1 MSLALLWLLLCSLA
15 TAQDYPDPS
24 FQDAEIALQS
34 GDLDRAR
41 KHLERG
47 LKKVPDHANAWAD
60 LGNVHLLQERPDD
73 AISAFES
80 ALAVD
85 ANHYVA
91 MNGMGVAYLKKA
103 DRVNAIEWFLRS
115 VEANGAYATPL
126 VNLGDVGMAMGR
138 LAEAIVYYDLA
149 SQADPGNKRAAIAL
163 ADIHIAAG
171 VPDQAL
177 RYVQAALSRAP
188 RDVDLLLS
196 LASVYQAMNE
206 DRLALDR
213 LAAAKE
219 LDPGRREVHRY
230 AGLSFLKLAMW
241 PEAEAAYR
249 AALELDSE
257 DRDVHFELSQVYGL
271 SGQDVDRAM
280 DHLGY
285 ALQLDPGFYPAMALR
300 GDLLEEIGD
309 IEGAVNAWDQVLV
322 VAPGHCPTLNNLG
335 RRRMVDGDYVAAAL
349 HFSECL
355 AADPAFHAARLNRG
369 ACRAKAGDCRAAQP
383 DLEAVARLGGT
394 LGAQAEAL
402 LAECH

>member
-1 MSLALLWLLLCSLA
+1 MSLALLWLFLSSLA
-15 TAQDYPDPS
+15 TAQDYPDPA

-47 LKKVPDHANAWAD
+47 LRKVPDHANAWAD
-60 LGNVHLLQERPDD
+60 LGNVHLMQDRPDD
-73 AISAFES
+73 AIAAFDS
-80 ALAVD
+80 ALSID

-91 MNGMGVAYLKKA
+91 MNGMGVAFLKKA
-103 DRVNAIEWFLRS
+103 DRINAIEWFLRS

-126 VNLGDVGMAMGR
+126 VNLGDVGMGMGR

-149 SQADPGNKRAAIAL
+149 AQADPGNKRAAIAL
-163 ADIHIAAG
+163 ADIHIAADL
-171 VPDQAL
+171 PEQAL
-177 RYVQAALSRAP
+177 PYVQAALSRAP

-206 DRLALDR
+206 DALALDR

-219 LDPGRREVHRY
+219 LEPGRREVHRY

-257 DRDVHFELSQVYGL
+257 DRDVHFELAQVYGL
-271 SGQDVDRAM
+271 SGQDVDRSM
-280 DHLGY
+280 EHLGY
-285 ALQLDPGFYPAMALR
+285 VLQLDPGFYPAMALR
-300 GDLLEEIGD
+300 GDLLEEMGD
-309 IEGAVNAWDQVLV
+309 LEGAVNAWDQVLV

-349 HFSECL
+349 LFSECL
-355 AADPAFHAARLNRG
+355 ASDPTFHAARLNRG
-369 ACRAKAGDCRAAQP
+369 ACRAKAGDCRAALP
-383 DLEAVARLGGT
+383 DLEAVAKLGGT
-394 LGAQAEAL
+394 LGAQAEVL
-402 LAECH
+402 LEECR